1 MFSLLLIDI
10 FLLNCIENTGI
21 LADSTGYIP
30 TASVRTAP
38 IPISW
43 SRVAQY
49 MPGRTDASVRSRW
62 NLLLKREIYTA
73 VISLHSTALLYH
85 HHVLHAL
92 LPYI

>member
-30 TASVRTAP
+30 MTNVCTAP
-38 IPISW
+38 ISISW

-62 NLLLKREIYTA
+62 NLLQKREIYTA

-85 HHVLHAL
+85 HHVLHTSL
-92 LPYI
+92 SYI